1 MQVQNQE
8 MKGVLRKIFRR
19 KSPELVTSD
28 TNLRRCLGVIDLM
41 VIGLGGMI
49 GSGIY
54 VMTGITAKEQ
64 AGKSKLIWLM
74 RICSFL
80 SELFSEN

>member
-1 MQVQNQE
+1 MHRQE

-19 KSPELVTSD
+19 KSSKLVTSD

-41 VIGLGGMI
+41 VIGLGGII

-64 AGKSKLIWLM
+64 AGKSKLI
-74 RICSFL
+74 
-80 SELFSEN
+80 